1 MYMFN
6 SNWKQ
11 RKVNRI
17 LSRRV
22 ERRGHLVTDCFPYPH
37 TDPLSRSIDFPK
49 DIMLIHVMFF
59 WSASCWVSSW
69 HQPVSIQV
77 CYCIMN

>member
-37 TDPLSRSIDFPK
+37 TDPLSRSIAFPK

-59 WSASCWVSSW
+59 LERFMLGFQLAPTIFYPSLLLY
-69 HQPVSIQV
+69 H
-77 CYCIMN
+77 